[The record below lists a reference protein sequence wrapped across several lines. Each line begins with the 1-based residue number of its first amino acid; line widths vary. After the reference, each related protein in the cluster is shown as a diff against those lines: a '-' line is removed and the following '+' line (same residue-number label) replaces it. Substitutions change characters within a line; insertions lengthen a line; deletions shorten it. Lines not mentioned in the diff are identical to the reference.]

1 MILLSKADGIGD
13 WLSDSSTDILKRI
26 AAGTVEANQWM
37 MLKAIDLINSGLRIN
52 LGAGWLQDVLA
63 MMRYLVLPVVGIL
76 FLLQVITALVARS
89 PSGLWRAVWGSALGL
104 ILGAGCAVLTAGFLL
119 IVDQFSAYLLGT
131 GLTNAQDGIKKAF
144 AMDGAIDGSGWLVV
158 TVVAALGILAWVMII
173 VILFLRKAMI
183 IGTVVFGPFAMA
195 GLASGKTKT
204 WAIKWVEVV
213 IALALSKFVICA
225 ILTLAYSAV
234 ASSITGDITDA
245 LLGSVWVMLA
255 AFSPLAVM
263 RFASFAGDQ
272 ITSANVSGAAGAMGN
287 AKRAAGLSVA
297 GAATA
302 DGIVGGAAGWLAG
315 RANAATPK
323 AAPSSPASA
332 VGGRGGPPAGAGSP
346 GTSGGGSGSG
356 SGPGAQPRAGSGQ
369 PRQTPSG
376 ATGAGAPDADPSSGI
391 GLSSPAAAGSVS
403 PAGPEAPDDQVQPA
417 MDAYVTEAGQ
427 QRTGTVNPSAAAAH
441 LGVPLTQADRM
452 FMTYEAQG
460 VLGPQQQDSSRR
472 VHSLPS
478 TVDRGVSA

>member
-1 MILLSKADGIGD
+1 
-13 WLSDSSTDILKRI
+13 
-26 AAGTVEANQWM
+26 M

-52 LGAGWLQDVLA
+52 LGADWLQDVLA

-104 ILGAGCAVLTAGFLL
+104 ILGSGCAVLTAGFLL

-195 GLASGKTKT
+195 GLASGKTKS

-302 DGIVGGAAGWLAG
+302 GGIVGGAAGWLAG
-315 RANAATPK
+315 RANAMTPK

-332 VGGRGGPPAGAGSP
+332 VGGRGGPPTGAGSP
-346 GTSGGGSGSG
+346 GAPGGGSGSG
-356 SGPGAQPRAGSGQ
+356 SGSPPPAGAGQSG
-369 PRQTPSG
+369 QTPSG
-376 ATGAGAPDADPSSGI
+376 ATGPGTGGSDPDPSAGAGPP
-391 GLSSPAAAGSVS
+391 SPAAAAGSAS

-427 QRTGTVNPSAAAAH
+427 QRAGTVNPSAAAAH

-460 VLGPQQQDSSRR
+460 VLGPQQQDGSRR

-478 TVDRGVSA
+478 TVDRGVRA

>member
-1 MILLSKADGIGD
+1 MSTQILAADGVSD
-13 WLSDSSTDILKRI
+13 WLSDSSNDILKRI

-52 LGAGWLQDVLA
+52 LGADWLQDVMA

-89 PSGLWRAVWGSALGL
+89 PSALWRAVWGSALGL
-104 ILGAGCAVLTAGFLL
+104 ILGSGCAVLTAGFLL

-131 GLTNAQDGIKKAF
+131 GLTNAQDGIKEAF

-195 GLASGKTKT
+195 GLASGKTKS

-225 ILTLAYSAV
+225 ILTLAYSSV

-263 RFASFAGDQ
+263 RFVSFAGDQ

-302 DGIVGGAAGWLAG
+302 GGMVGGAAGWLAG
-315 RANAATPK
+315 HANAVTPK
-323 AAPSSPASA
+323 AAPASPASA
-332 VGGRGGPPAGAGSP
+332 VGGRGGPPPGAGS
-346 GTSGGGSGSG
+346 SGAPDGSGPGSGSG
-356 SGPGAQPRAGSGQ
+356 SGSPPSVVTGQ
-369 PRQTPSG
+369 PGQTPSG
-376 ATGAGAPDADPSSGI
+376 ATGAGASVADPPAGV
-391 GLSSPAAAGSVS
+391 GPSSPAAVAGFAPS
-403 PAGPEAPDDQVQPA
+403 AGPEAPDGQVQPA
-417 MDAYVTEAGQ
+417 MDAYVTRG
-427 QRTGTVNPSAAAAH
+427 RPTTGGNGEPVRGGRAPRGAAH
-441 LGVPLTQADRM
+441 PGRPDVHDVR
-452 FMTYEAQG
+452 
-460 VLGPQQQDSSRR
+460 GPRR
-472 VHSLPS
+472 PRSATAGRFTTGAFPP
-478 TVDRGVSA
+478 VDR